1 MSQGYRHGR
10 IWIINQWLPPHPAP
24 TAVLAGELAHAFEV
38 AGWRVLRMSRARADD
53 PPASSDHYELDRV
66 QPGTGMLAKLAAWP
80 RFAWRGYRS
89 LRREAADGDCLI
101 VTSDPPLYFLV
112 ARFALRGRS
121 VRFVHWSQDVYPE
134 IAIAHWPA
142 LARWLAPLV
151 RLRDR
156 ALGKID
162 RVVAISPAM
171 AERFDG
177 HARDVVVIP
186 NWTQVAHAQA
196 PAVAESRLRREHF
209 RGNEFVVMYSGNLGR
224 VHEFDTL
231 VGAALKLRDDPG
243 IRFLIVG
250 EGPRLAALK
259 ARVAELGLG
268 AFSFL
273 PLQAKE
279 ALADSLAA
287 ADVHYVSLRT
297 CFDGL
302 VLPSKLYG
310 IAAAGRPVVFCGKA
324 DGEAAGLLARH
335 GCGLVVA
342 EGDVDGLMG
351 AIRQLR
357 DDAASRVRM
366 GHAALELLATQGT
379 RDEALRRWAD
389 VVMALQTE

>member
-1 MSQGYRHGR
+1 MSGGYRHGR

-38 AGWRVLRMSRARADD
+38 AGWRVLRMSRGRAVD
-53 PPASSDHYELDRV
+53 PPASGDHHEIDRV
-66 QPGTGMLAKLAAWP
+66 QPATGMFAKLAAWP
-80 RFAWRGYRS
+80 RFAWRGYRA
-89 LRREAADGDCLI
+89 LRREVADGDCLI

-112 ARFALRGRS
+112 ARFALRGRA

-134 IAIAHWPA
+134 VAIAHWPA
-142 LARWLAPLV
+142 LARWLAPLA

-186 NWTQVAHAQA
+186 NWTQVAHAEA
-196 PAVAESRLRREHF
+196 PATSESRLRRAHF
-209 RGNEFVVMYSGNLGR
+209 GGEDFVVMYSGNLGR

-231 VGAALKLRDDPG
+231 VEAALKLVDESR

-250 EGPRLAALK
+250 EGPRLTALK
-259 ARVAELGLG
+259 ARVAELALRS
-268 AFSFL
+268 FTFL
-273 PLQAKE
+273 PLQARE
-279 ALADSLAA
+279 SLADSLAA
-287 ADVHYVSLRT
+287 ADVHYVSLRS

-310 IAAAGRPVVFCGKA
+310 IAAAGRPVLFCGKV
-324 DGEAAGLLARH
+324 DGEAASLLARH
-335 GCGLVVA
+335 GCGLAVA
-342 EGDVDGLMG
+342 EGDVDGLVG

-357 DDAASRVRM
+357 DDAGSRVRL
-366 GHAALELLATQGT
+366 GHAALELLATQGS
-379 RDEALRRWAD
+379 REEALRRWAD